1 MAEAKEDT
9 VVENIDTTVQEAPT
23 HITMTTAVKDGDD
36 IVKHY
41 AVTDMTDEAKI
52 LFDRQSKEQDNK
64 NKLISAFN
72 LQFDNQVRLINS
84 LIGDLEKILPEPV
97 ELSQEGIDASKED
110 SAKEET
116 NSKEKSD
123 KKTN

>member
-123 KKTN
+123 KKAN